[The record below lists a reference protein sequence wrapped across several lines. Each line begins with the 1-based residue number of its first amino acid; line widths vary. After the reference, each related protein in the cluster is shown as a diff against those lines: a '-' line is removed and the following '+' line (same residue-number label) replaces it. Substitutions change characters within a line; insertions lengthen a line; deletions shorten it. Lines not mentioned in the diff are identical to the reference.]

1 MKDENPLEE
10 KLKSTP
16 KSKSA
21 RIYKFNNHSSST
33 STSSGKRVAKSS
45 INFQKVGVHAFK
57 HNAREEE
64 KKANTIFEEFSK
76 DNECNQSSTEAQKM
90 FNDLY
95 NQAKEKRLKRG
106 LNKTADKKNTLWE
119 AIVNLKSEHHLKDVE
134 ALAKKIEEQT
144 GFTTLQVAIH
154 KDEGQEK
161 EGKLIRKNHHAHI
174 TFFTLSKSD
183 GQQMYRREFMNRTML
198 TTLQDITATHLGMER
213 GVKGSNAKRLD
224 HKTYKAIARQQE
236 EQEQKLELL
245 KEAIKQQ
252 RERLKE
258 QKAQRPDYA
267 KLEQVNKDL
276 KKEIEHQ
283 SLSVKELESM
293 IDKKVKTIEY
303 QNERLSNYEKQAK
316 DRSLT
321 IKGEISK
328 ERVTISKGLL
338 KKEDTYIYKSESVE
352 KFIEQSKINEQK
364 LKHENQQLLEEN
376 SNYKEFAKEL
386 RTHFKQ
392 FDLKEIIKLVIR
404 EVPSVQKVQNV
415 HQNSLDKEEYTR

>member
-1 MKDENPLEE
+1 MQKENLLEE

-16 KSKSA
+16 KIKSA
-21 RIYKFNNHSSST
+21 KIYKFNNSSSN
-33 STSSGKRVAKSS
+33 SSSKRVAKSS

-64 KKANTIFEEFSK
+64 KKANTIFEEFTK
-76 DNECNQSSTEAQKM
+76 DNECNNSSKEALKL

-95 NQAKEKRLKRG
+95 NQAKEKRLKKG
-106 LNKTADKKNTLWE
+106 LNKTANKKNTLWE
-119 AIVNLKSEHHLKDVE
+119 AIVNLKSEHQLKDVE
-134 ALAKKIEEQT
+134 SLAKKIEEQT

-174 TFFTLSKSD
+174 TFFTLSKTD

-224 HKTYKAIARQQE
+224 HKTYKAVAKQQE
-236 EQEQKLELL
+236 EQEHKLELL

-276 KKEIEHQ
+276 KKDIEFKSI
-283 SLSVKELESM
+283 SLKELESL
-293 IDKKVKTIEY
+293 INEKVKTIQY
-303 QNERLSNYEKQAK
+303 QNEKLSKYERKEQE
-316 DRSLT
+316 RSLD
-321 IKGEISK
+321 IKGDISK

-338 KKEDTYIYKSESVE
+338 KKEEILIYKNESVE
-352 KFIEQSKINEQK
+352 KFVEQSKEIQQK
-364 LKHENQQLLEEN
+364 LKQENIQLQDEN
-376 SNYKEFAKEL
+376 SKYKEFAKEL

-392 FDLKEIIKLVIR
+392 FDLKEIVKRVIK
-404 EVPSVQKVQNV
+404 EVPTVQKTQNI
-415 HQNSLDKEEYTR
+415 NKNDLTKEEYTR